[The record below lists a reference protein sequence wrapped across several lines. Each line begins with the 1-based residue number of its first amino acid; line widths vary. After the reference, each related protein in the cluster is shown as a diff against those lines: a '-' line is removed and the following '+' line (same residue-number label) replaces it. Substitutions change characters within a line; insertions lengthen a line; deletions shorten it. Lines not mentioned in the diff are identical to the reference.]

1 VIWSALH
8 ATAISGLE
16 TAINAA
22 LKYDP
27 ATQRDLE
34 SLDQQILLVDC
45 SLPPLRIAIEPCQD
59 RVILHSNWQAEAAV
73 TISGSLVA
81 LASMAVNSRDSSS
94 FADSNVQLS
103 GNLETLRKLN
113 DILSHLDVDW
123 EAALADLVGDVPAH
137 IVGETLRKSAQYAG
151 ENMQRATSAVVEV
164 AQEELRLTPSRS
176 EYQKFAN
183 NVRQLA
189 SDTDRLIAKAEK
201 LRAKIAQSVAGNSI

>member
-1 VIWSALH
+1 MMWGALH

-16 TAINAA
+16 AAINGA

-27 ATQRDLE
+27 ATRRDLAL
-34 SLDQQILLVDC
+34 LDQQILLVDC
-45 SLPPLRIAIEPCQD
+45 TMPPLRIAVEARKDGI
-59 RVILHSNWQAEAAV
+59 ILHDNWQGETAV

-81 LASMAVNSRDSSS
+81 LASMAVNSRDTSS
-94 FADSNVQLS
+94 FADSGVQLS

-113 DILSHLDVDW
+113 NILSHLDVDW

-137 IVGETLRKSAQYAG
+137 IVAETLRKSAQYASK
-151 ENMQRATSAVVEV
+151 NIQRATSAMVEV
-164 AQEELRLTPSRS
+164 AQEELKLTPSRS
-176 EYQKFAN
+176 EYQLFAE

-201 LRAKIAQSVAGNSI
+201 LREKIEQRVARSSI